1 MLAHFILAMESGNSK
16 MDPVYDTMSN
26 EACKVF
32 NATSTLLL
40 VGVLVE
46 TPKEKGIVQK
56 FHFKDKPCLLIS
68 FGGPE
73 SIVSAPCFTRVL
85 PMRHFDANSFYS
97 ILSRQIRGI

>member
-46 TPKEKGIVQK
+46 TPEEKGIVQK
-56 FHFKDKPCLLIS
+56 FHFKDKP
-68 FGGPE
+68 P
-73 SIVSAPCFTRVL
+73 V
-85 PMRHFDANSFYS
+85 Y
-97 ILSRQIRGI
+97 